1 MSEATTLSLMWAS
14 SSSLLH
20 ALLLGGA
27 HPHQIGAV
35 AGQVPQPTDRRW
47 RDEAGPQHLPLGD
60 LTKPHRVQPVG
71 LGPAWQVLD
80 VFGVDQP
87 DLKPLGLQQVE
98 RGLPIVAGCLHDHPG
113 HAQLTQPIGQHQQR
127 SGHRGVGPHLLQAPA
142 PLALTR
148 HPDTADQL
156 RLADIQRRD
165 PLDELLGVL
174 GLLQHPASLLA
185 DPTTARLPAGATR
198 DRRI

>member
-1 MSEATTLSLMWAS
+1 IARPETPKLSEATTLSLMWAS

-27 HPHQIGAV
+27 HPHQMGA
-35 AGQVPQPTDRRW
+35 AAARAPQPPDRGW

-71 LGPAWQVLD
+71 LGPPRQVLD

-98 RGLPIVAGCLHDHPG
+98 RRLPIVA
-113 HAQLTQPIGQHQQR
+113 
-127 SGHRGVGPHLLQAPA
+127 
-142 PLALTR
+142 
-148 HPDTADQL
+148 
-156 RLADIQRRD
+156 
-165 PLDELLGVL
+165 
-174 GLLQHPASLLA
+174 
-185 DPTTARLPAGATR
+185 
-198 DRRI
+198 